1 MSLMMGID
9 SAQVFTGQE
18 RRDLTAREQRNTL
31 AVWLD
36 LHPRALALLSSEA
49 VGALD
54 LTLQASRAAE
64 ERIRRL
70 RNVTSVLKN
79 RVTVLQEQALSD
91 TLTQAAS
98 RRALELRLVHECALL
113 RRTGMP
119 FAVFLLD
126 ADNLKEINDAYG
138 HASGDDYLREL
149 AQRLVMTVRDMD
161 LVARLGGDEFVLV
174 CPHASLTSAAELADR
189 LSIALSA
196 DVVAGGVHTIP
207 MSVSIG
213 WVVAEPGATPE
224 DLLQRADATMYN
236 AKAGRHFSGPAGS
249 LPGQAISQQ

>member
-1 MSLMMGID
+1 MSLMTGMN
-9 SAQVFTGQE
+9 SLQVFAGQE
-18 RRDLTAREQRNTL
+18 RRDLVAREQRNTL

-36 LHPRALALLSSEA
+36 LHPRALAQVSGEA
-49 VGALD
+49 IGALD

-70 RNVTSVLKN
+70 RNVTSVLKH
-79 RVTVLQEQALSD
+79 RVVALQEQALTD
-91 TLTQAAS
+91 TLTGAAS
-98 RRALELRLVHECALL
+98 RRALELRLVQECALL

-126 ADNLKEINDAYG
+126 ADNLKEVNDTYG

-149 AQRLVMTVRDMD
+149 ARRLVMTVRDMD

-174 CPHASLTSAAELADR
+174 CPHATLTSAAELAGR
-189 LSIALSA
+189 LAIALGE

-213 WVVAEPGATPE
+213 WVVAEPGATPD
-224 DLLQRADATMYN
+224 DLLQRADVTMYH
-236 AKAGRHFSGPAGS
+236 AKAGRQTGGSAGS
-249 LPGQAISQQ
+249 LPGQAVSST